1 MAEITEKFNV
11 EEVKNKMSALET
23 AFNMLSDALS
33 EANKIVNEEV
43 NVGPE
48 SALFGELGTVLLN
61 TWNENASTFGDFH
74 ANFESWAQI
83 VSVIAANN
91 ISFTE
96 ETISAYKDN
105 GSTLTYKDDTTGERK
120 SITELRSENVKE
132 QAINYVKNRFPDSK
146 YVITEDG
153 NLVIVKDADGNM
165 VAEYNIENGKIISL
179 KLYDIDG
186 NYSLTEYVTGAD
198 GKTETKVTYYDKYNT
213 LLEDDEKPDSFSKD
227 GNMNEVS
234 LIDAKDGDKLTV
246 NGVEATVNVNNG
258 VKTITYEKDGEII
271 TLEVTSAGNIKILP
285 GKLAEIEINGQKVK
299 TVPYSSEEL
308 ADYYAK
314 LNNGKSSYSY
324 MDENRNEITVTIGDD
339 CTVVKVEYRTGGSK
353 ETYSYDNGEKIVIS
367 KRNNT
372 IKLTKQ
378 NSEGND
384 IPIDIK
390 EAITLA
396 KSNGLEKL
404 TYTDSDGNSKTL
416 TVTTDENGRFIVSD
430 GTNSYDENGDPFSNT
445 SGSIVDIVKSS
456 ESTVDN
462 TYTEEILEYSKKNV
476 YSIDATYEHS
486 KPIRIYGEKICDE
499 CEELKKSLWHN
510 GTLIKK
516 YLENNKKIL
525 TDEKVV
531 NFLTAQKDSMYSISI
546 SLGVDVKVG
555 DGLGDD
561 GIFGDAKSFVPVH
574 TWKTISDKVNE
585 YNKKLEDISSIDD
598 LNEALKKLGY
608 PQIEETN

>member
-1 MAEITEKFNV
+1 MADVTEKFNV
-11 EEVKNKMSALET
+11 EEVKNKMNTLET
-23 AFNMLSDALS
+23 AFNALSDALS

-48 SALFGELGTVLLN
+48 SALFGELGTILLN

-74 ANFESWAQI
+74 ANFESWAQV

-91 ISFTE
+91 MSFTE
-96 ETISAYKDN
+96 ETIKAYKDD

-146 YVITEDG
+146 YVIIEDG

-165 VAEYNIENGKIISL
+165 VAEYNIENGRIISL

-186 NYSLTEYVTGAD
+186 NYSLTEYVTSAD
-198 GKTETKVTYYDKYNT
+198 GKNETKVTYYDKYNT

-246 NGVEATVNVNNG
+246 NGVDATVNVNNG

-271 TLEVTSAGNIKILP
+271 TLEVTSAGNIKVLP

-299 TVPYSSEEL
+299 TMPYSSEEL

-314 LNNGKSSYSY
+314 LNSGKSNYSY
-324 MDENRNEITVTIGDD
+324 MDENRNEITVTVGDD

-372 IKLTKQ
+372 ITLTKQ

-384 IPIDIK
+384 IPIDMK
-390 EAITLA
+390 EAINLA

-416 TVTTDENGRFIVSD
+416 TVATDENGRFIFSD

-445 SGSIVDIVKSS
+445 PGSIVDIVNTSENTPYKIVTDRNSYSS
-456 ESTVDN
+456 GEGYGKALYN
-462 TYTEEILEYSKKNV
+462 ECEEIRNSMMFERDIMREYFKKNKNIITDENV
-476 YSIDATYEHS
+476 ANFLKEQYDSRGHLSASLDADLKHGWDVDDGPIGDLVSFSNFTSDGEVYDVVKGYNQAFANIYSIDN
-486 KPIRIYGEKICDE
+486 I
-499 CEELKKSLWHN
+499 
-510 GTLIKK
+510 
-516 YLENNKKIL
+516 NK
-525 TDEKVV
+525 
-531 NFLTAQKDSMYSISI
+531 
-546 SLGVDVKVG
+546 
-555 DGLGDD
+555 
-561 GIFGDAKSFVPVH
+561 
-574 TWKTISDKVNE
+574 
-585 YNKKLEDISSIDD
+585 
-598 LNEALKKLGY
+598 ALKKLGY